1 MNDEEDGASRAATGT
16 ARAAD
21 VPLDDT
27 LLRSLMADGASAAAV
42 LAQKPIYLGAMS
54 LALRMLPD
62 VKSTHGLSL
71 VVKMRGAAAN
81 GRRPITWGEAH
92 DFLVHMRGLSPAGS
106 KKTIRRLVQLKLVIP
121 APSPC
126 IDKAKDLLA
135 TRRLAEAMPV
145 LAQPYTVYR
154 RSGEGD
160 LERKKFDTAWLNIEH
175 LHAEDTR
182 LAEWLDLWRSQKP
195 SHDGIPTSLTP
206 FFASPLAKRPSPTIT
221 GVVSVAAEKSGDYEI
236 LLCDGPAREDPSF
249 MRGAEQIVL
258 KKFKYKTW
266 QRALRADFEE
276 VKLLSHPLFHHLK
289 GNIGSHP
296 HDYFRLV
303 LPIAS
308 DGVNVDCVIIVVE
321 LAANRVSVLPATE
334 KETKALSAKK
344 SSEHKAYEDSS
355 SPRETSGRS
364 GQRPARQHGG
374 QSTKRR
380 DP

>member
-1 MNDEEDGASRAATGT
+1 MNDEDDGAPRAATGT
-16 ARAAD
+16 VRVAD
-21 VPLDDT
+21 TPLDDD
-27 LLRSLMADGASAAAV
+27 LLRSLMVDGASAAAV

-54 LALRMLPD
+54 LALGMLPD

-160 LERKKFDTAWLNIEH
+160 LERKKFDTAWLNVEH

-182 LAEWLDLWRSQKP
+182 LAEWLALWRSQKP
-195 SHDGIPTSLTP
+195 SRDGIPNSLTP

-221 GVVSVAAEKSGDYEI
+221 AVVSVAAKSPGDFEM
-236 LLCDGPAREDPSF
+236 LLCDGPALQDPPFAISA
-249 MRGAEQIVL
+249 RAIL
-258 KKFKYKTW
+258 LRKCRLPSLA
-266 QRALRADFEE
+266 RALKADFEQS
-276 VKLLSHPLFHHLK
+276 KLLEEPLFHHLK
-289 GNIGSHP
+289 GVLKGHR

-303 LPIAS
+303 LPLATQ
-308 DGVNVDCVIIVVE
+308 GRGVDCLLIVAE
-321 LAANRVSVLPATE
+321 LAKDRVS
-334 KETKALSAKK
+334 LSTPRNDGKK
-344 SSEHKAYEDSS
+344 
-355 SPRETSGRS
+355 
-364 GQRPARQHGG
+364 
-374 QSTKRR
+374 
-380 DP
+380 

>member
-221 GVVSVAAEKSGDYEI
+221 AVVSVAAKSPGDFEM
-236 LLCDGPAREDPSF
+236 LLCDGPALQDPPFAISA
-249 MRGAEQIVL
+249 RAIL
-258 KKFKYKTW
+258 LRKCRLPSLA
-266 QRALRADFEE
+266 RALKADFEQS
-276 VKLLSHPLFHHLK
+276 KLLEEPLFHHLK
-289 GNIGSHP
+289 GVLKGHR

-303 LPIAS
+303 LPLATQ
-308 DGVNVDCVIIVVE
+308 GRGVDCLLIVAE
-321 LAANRVSVLPATE
+321 LAKDRIPSSGPA
-334 KETKALSAKK
+334 KNVTK
-344 SSEHKAYEDSS
+344 
-355 SPRETSGRS
+355 T
-364 GQRPARQHGG
+364 
-374 QSTKRR
+374 
-380 DP
+380 